1 MKKANGFNPDEFFVI
16 GDTVRNF
23 FHDLPARGE
32 GYVRDWDEPVERYA
46 AEYPETGKEFQRRVH
61 GELPANWKDLIPSSF
76 PEKPTPSRVSSG
88 QVFNPIAKEIP
99 TELQTS
105 RPPST

>member
-61 GELPANWKDLIPSSF
+61 GELPANWKYLIPSSF